1 VEYRHRKARNYRA
14 ALAPLTGEEWLLLE
28 TSEWKRKHG
37 FFLLMRGFVLRDE
50 IGEESSLGWI
60 AFMEHYKA
68 GQINLSGIT
77 QATID
82 DHSKAD
88 WLGKGIAILQMFWFI
103 VQSAIRVFDGKLV
116 LTQLEVVTASLATLS
131 LVLYVLWWDK
141 PFNVEIPIVI
151 ILPNSPPKLSE
162 YGDIIQRWENI
173 QSESFSSN
181 FSLYGVSNS
190 VSWKDTTYGSK
201 LKAALQCIGMF

>member
-1 VEYRHRKARNYRA
+1 
-14 ALAPLTGEEWLLLE
+14 
-28 TSEWKRKHG
+28 
-37 FFLLMRGFVLRDE
+37 MRGFVLRDE

-103 VQSAIRVFDGKLV
+103 VQSAIQVFDSKLV

-173 QSESFSSN
+173 QSESFLSN
-181 FSLYGVSNS
+181 FSLYGVSNNI
-190 VSWKDTTYGSK
+190 SWKDTTYGSK